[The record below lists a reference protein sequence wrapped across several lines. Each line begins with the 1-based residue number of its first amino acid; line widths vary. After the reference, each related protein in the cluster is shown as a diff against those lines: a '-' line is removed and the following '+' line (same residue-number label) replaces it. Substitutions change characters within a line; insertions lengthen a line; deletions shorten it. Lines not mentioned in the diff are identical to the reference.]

1 MVENWLKKVNEST
14 RYHHVCV
21 ERGQHNLPVN
31 KLKYIHSSSLKIG
44 LYPPFSR
51 SWIINV
57 FAIKW
62 QKRNYYIHM
71 YYYLLIL
78 HTCEWI
84 VYLHIDTESICLE
97 INVMGTKAG
106 DADLLTLQFEWR
118 RLHGA
123 EQRAS
128 TIQKECNLEK
138 LHF

>member
-14 RYHHVCV
+14 RYYHVCV

-31 KLKYIHSSSLKIG
+31 KLKYLHTSLKIG

-62 QKRNYYIHM
+62 QKKDIIYITLVNGIE
-71 YYYLLIL
+71 YI
-78 HTCEWI
+78 
-84 VYLHIDTESICLE
+84 IDYDDAESICLQ

-106 DADLLTLQFEWR
+106 DADLLTLHDVAR
-118 RLHGA
+118 
-123 EQRAS
+123 
-128 TIQKECNLEK
+128 T
-138 LHF
+138 